1 MRLPARVSEVR
12 GVTGVLGRLF
22 GIGVGP
28 GDPDLISVK
37 AARLI
42 ADTSTVAYFAA
53 RNRPS
58 IARGV
63 VERLLTDKHRE
74 IRIEYPLT
82 VERIAP
88 DDPAYEQLLLGCYDD
103 AAERIAE
110 KLKQGHDVAVLC
122 EGDPFFYGS
131 YMYVHS
137 RLADRFETTVIP
149 GIPSLVS
156 GAAAISQP
164 LACGNEVLSVLSGVL
179 SAPKLTNALL
189 ACDAAV
195 IIKLGRNLA
204 KVQQAVAAADLLE
217 RAFYIERASSES
229 QVCCPLAHADS
240 SRAPYFS
247 MVVIPSA
254 TASRR

>member
-1 MRLPARVSEVR
+1 MSAR
-12 GVTGVLGRLF
+12 GRLF

-28 GDPDLISVK
+28 GDPDLMSVK

-42 ADTSTVAYFAA
+42 ANTSTVAYFAA
-53 RNRPS
+53 RNHPS

-63 VERLLTDKHRE
+63 AEHLLTDQHRE

-82 VERIAP
+82 VERLAP
-88 DDPAYEQLLLGCYDD
+88 DDPDYEQLLVGCYDD
-103 AAERIAE
+103 AAAQIGRNLE
-110 KLKQGHDVAVLC
+110 QGHDVAVLC

-131 YMYVHS
+131 YMYVHN
-137 RLADRFETTVIP
+137 RLADRFETIVVP
-149 GIPSLVS
+149 GIPSLVA

-179 SAPKLTNALL
+179 SVAELTAGLG

-195 IIKLGRNLA
+195 IIKLGRNLD
-204 KVQQAVAAADLLE
+204 KVRQAVNAADLLE
-217 RAFYIERASSES
+217 RAFYVERASSES
-229 QVCCPLAHADS
+229 QAWCPLAQADT

-254 TASRR
+254 TANRR

>member
-1 MRLPARVSEVR
+1 MSSVAIAP
-12 GVTGVLGRLF
+12 GRLF

-28 GDPDLISVK
+28 GDPDLMSVK

-42 ADTSTVAYFAA
+42 AETLTVAYFAA

-63 VERLLTDKHRE
+63 ARHLLTDLHRE

-82 VERIAP
+82 IERAAP
-88 DDPAYEQLLLGCYDD
+88 DDAVYEQLLVGCYD
-103 AAERIAE
+103 AAAGRIE
-110 KLKQGHDVAVLC
+110 HELVQGHDVAVLC

-131 YMYVHS
+131 YTYVHN
-137 RLADRFETTVIP
+137 RLAGRFETTVVP
-149 GIPSLVS
+149 GIPSLVA

-164 LACGNEVLSVLSGVL
+164 LACGDEVLSVLSGVL
-179 SAPKLTNALL
+179 SVPELTNALGN
-189 ACDAAV
+189 CDAAV
-195 IIKLGRNLA
+195 IIKLGRNLPR
-204 KVQQAVAAADLLE
+204 VRQAVAAADLLE
-217 RAFYIERASSES
+217 RAFYIEHASSDR
-229 QVCCPLAHADS
+229 QLCCPLAQADL

-254 TASRR
+254 AASRR

>member
-1 MRLPARVSEVR
+1 MTDR
-12 GVTGVLGRLF
+12 GRGRLF

-28 GDPDLISVK
+28 GDPDLMSVK

-63 VERLLTDKHRE
+63 AEHLLTDQHRE

-82 VERIAP
+82 VERLAP
-88 DDPAYEQLLLGCYDD
+88 DDPDYEQLLVGCYDD
-103 AAERIAE
+103 AAEQIGRNLE
-110 KLKQGHDVAVLC
+110 QGHDVAVLC

-131 YMYVHS
+131 YMYVHN
-137 RLADRFETTVIP
+137 RLADRFETIVVP
-149 GIPSLVS
+149 GIPSLVA

-179 SAPKLTNALL
+179 SATELTAALG

-195 IIKLGRNLA
+195 IIKLGRNLG
-204 KVQQAVAAADLLE
+204 KVRQAVNAADLLE
-217 RAFYIERASSES
+217 RAFYVERASSES
-229 QVCCPLAHADS
+229 QTWCPLAQADTA
-240 SRAPYFS
+240 RAPYFS

-254 TASRR
+254 TANRR

>member
-1 MRLPARVSEVR
+1 MSRAANVP
-12 GVTGVLGRLF
+12 GRLF

-28 GDPDLISVK
+28 GDPDLMSVK

-42 ADTSTVAYFAA
+42 AETSTVAYFAA

-63 VERLLTDKHRE
+63 AKHLLTERHHE
-74 IRIEYPLT
+74 IRIDYPLT
-82 VERIAP
+82 IERAAP
-88 DDPAYEQLLLGCYDD
+88 DDPIYEQLLVGCYD
-103 AAERIAE
+103 AAARRIE
-110 KLKQGHDVAVLC
+110 KVLAQGRDVAVLC

-131 YMYVHS
+131 YMYVHN
-137 RLADRFETTVIP
+137 RLAGRFETTVVP
-149 GIPSLVS
+149 GIPSLVA

-164 LACGNEVLSVLSGVL
+164 LACGNEVLSVLSGLL
-179 SAPKLTNALL
+179 SVPELTTALTT
-189 ACDAAV
+189 CDAAV

-217 RAFYIERASSES
+217 RAFYVERASSAE
-229 QVCCPLAHADS
+229 QTCCPLAQADT

-254 TASRR
+254 AASRR

>member
-1 MRLPARVSEVR
+1 MTSAATVP
-12 GVTGVLGRLF
+12 GRLF

-28 GDPDLISVK
+28 GDPDLMSVK

-42 ADTSTVAYFAA
+42 AETPTVAYFAA
-53 RNRPS
+53 RHRPS

-63 VERLLTDKHRE
+63 AQHLLTDGHRE
-74 IRIEYPLT
+74 IRIDYPLT
-82 VERIAP
+82 VERAAP
-88 DDPAYEQLLLGCYDD
+88 DDPLYEQLLVGCYD
-103 AAERIAE
+103 AAASRIE
-110 KLKQGHDVAVLC
+110 KELAQGHDVAVLC

-131 YMYVHS
+131 YMYVHNG
-137 RLADRFETTVIP
+137 LAGRFETTVVP
-149 GIPSLVS
+149 GIPSLVA
-156 GAAAISQP
+156 GAAAISRP

-179 SAPKLTNALL
+179 SVPQLTRALA

-217 RAFYIERASSES
+217 RAFYIEHASSAN
-229 QVCCPLAHADS
+229 QACCPLAQADT

-254 TASRR
+254 AAGRR